1 MFVANFAVAAAVLAM
16 DNEFFWLCTQKI
28 ESEEDNQGASNQQQA
43 C

>member
-1 MFVANFAVAAAVLAM
+1 MFCGQLLLLLLFWLWTMN
-16 DNEFFWLCTQKI
+16 FWLCTQKI